1 MIHVGLQYSQL
12 SIILITKKKK
22 KNWKEELVLGIALS
36 YLIKNLFFSLS
47 LNIIISLN

>member
-12 SIILITKKKK
+12 SIILITKK